1 MLKSLRNRKGEG
13 YIDTVIAVLVS
24 MMLIVFALNVFSFF
38 TLKQDLDY
46 FAKEMLY
53 SATTSG
59 RTTNEVSVRYV
70 ALCEELGF
78 SPSYSYAG
86 TDYYNA
92 STGKVQLGDTV
103 IVTITYNTYVKGL
116 GVFKVPITIKA
127 CHSGLSQ
134 MYWK

>member
-70 ALCEELGF
+70 ALCEEFGF
-78 SPSYSYAG
+78 SPSYSYTG

>member
-1 MLKSLRNRKGEG
+1 MLKSLCNTKGEG
-13 YIDTVIAVLVS
+13 YIDTVVAVLVS

-59 RTTNEVSVRYV
+59 RTADEVSVRYTD
-70 ALCEELGF
+70 LCEELGF
-78 SPSYSYAG
+78 SPSYSYTG
-86 TDYYNA
+86 TDYYNT
-92 STGKVQLGDTV
+92 SSGKVQLGDTV
-103 IVTITYNTYVKGL
+103 VVTITYDTYIKGL